1 MEAVMNAHAVSY
13 PSLQRRLI
21 AERRSRALFAR
32 RARPPFLTRTT
43 QHVGSARALSREI
56 ARAAV
61 GLLGVALWALAL
73 LLLAA

>member
-21 AERRSRALFAR
+21 AERRSRALF
-32 RARPPFLTRTT
+32 LSRTT
-43 QHVGSARALSREI
+43 QHVSSGRALLREI
-56 ARAAV
+56 ARALI
-61 GLLGVALWALAL
+61 GLIGVALWGAAL

>member
-21 AERRSRALFAR
+21 AERRSRALFL
-32 RARPPFLTRTT
+32 PRTT
-43 QHVGSARALSREI
+43 QHVSSTRVLLREI
-56 ARAAV
+56 ARALIAV
-61 GLLGVALWALAL
+61 TGVALWAAAL